1 MAYKYKRSQIFAKTL
16 DVPKDI
22 RNRIYN
28 NQITLEEYVKY
39 ELNGKIPLS
48 CLFETDRKIVE
59 KFGFEKCRVLD
70 FDLIRNYFMYRP
82 INIYEELLKL
92 DYIPDNLNHFIY
104 DLVGDKVYLDSYTP
118 GMKEYFK
125 NRFFGEGEVTEENK
139 TLVAEYMSGYVRLED
154 LLRHWNL
161 FKYKDLDYAL
171 KRDYYNENY
180 NLTTEDVHR
189 FMDSYSTLLELALP
203 RVNVYEFISTL
214 IDRSKSEEEI
224 HSYIKN
230 FITNVVEY
238 SKKHHMELSNEEYR
252 EIFKYIDMK
261 EYLNDIYYCAGD
273 KIVSELET
281 LEPDYLYNLHIP
293 VSVLFDYQIIKTV
306 SYFGIQPI
314 VEFDRDC
321 GGLLSRNNYSLLRC
335 MFEYYIHYSGNTHD
349 PEKMIDT
356 RNHYDEAGNYLGQK
370 PFTKYEF
377 FESMKRMLKYGPCNG
392 EYRNDA
398 PNFSYITGEFRD
410 IYPELFV
417 SDDLPQTFKDLF
429 YTRDIVAK
437 HIHDNSEYGE
447 YLKGKDLTVSFKP
460 RWIQIDGFHY
470 HYLYEYLVNR
480 FGHEEMIK
488 FVSEYHF
495 ILDLLYEDNLNFRL
509 DNFKYSNKLSEKC
522 SIDDIKKYFNKMLI
536 YAIEYQDS
544 IIPSDVPTDTRVMF
558 PNLFL
563 DDNVPEDI
571 KDSYY
576 NRKFNYEFIK
586 EHPDILKYFNNTNI
600 AYGFNKDF
608 KWLINIKF
616 NSGVKQ
622 TNQDILE
629 VLDFYGKIQDKD
641 LQDTFAEFVKDNVD
655 IALSNLEITSK
666 LLQRLSFSNSVEV
679 FNFRT
684 ELAKQL
690 LSVENPLES
699 LDKVERLFIKNDLPT
714 YLKLYGVF
722 NILHPG
728 FYGFNLGEGS
738 SVSPVLKSAKVNERE
753 EIVKTDLLKSAMLS
767 NNRSLNNFL
776 DVIEMGDAILSDG
789 VINDENIYIA
799 IKFRDCLVSLLEM
812 NGKTFTITEDV
823 LNDLNGLKSVLSKDG
838 DLDYSIKDRVVEMIS
853 GKLGFT
859 TMDGLRS
866 YIKETL
872 ELRDKEARERIRS
885 YNGLKI
891 EEGDFV
897 KGIGDLKYL
906 KNILQNGS
914 VSKEYLG
921 ASASSDG
928 TPLDTDLSKIIIN
941 LYGIKENITAAAA
954 GSYGNIYFVLKNR
967 DGRFNVTRDHDGN
980 AETPSN
986 DDKLEVFYT
995 GFINTD
1001 NSRHY
1006 AIRTGFASSEIDF
1019 IVLKEVNPAV
1029 FLEIA
1034 MNGFYIPVVDF
1045 DGKLVF
1051 SSKDYDI
1058 LRSKMSGLSYYETGE
1073 YEFSDS
1079 LVIPD
1084 TEEIEALVSK
1094 SELET
1099 KYKRDKI
1106 LDCIKSV
1113 LDEMGIKLKTNIDG
1127 DLTEGSVE
1135 LIDTGSTG
1143 RGTNKPGDGDF
1154 DFMMRVDRVLL
1165 QNAKK
1170 FNEFKSKLLSVF
1182 NGNNSQVIGT
1192 GDFRLKNVVLDDI
1205 IVDIDITFT
1214 EKTDKITYS
1223 TDMAL
1228 QDRLTN
1234 IKISNPEKYKYVVA
1248 NILLAK
1254 NVLKEAGCY
1263 KPNRGEVPQGGLGG
1277 VGIENWILQNG
1288 GSFMDACDSFLRVA
1302 QGKSFCEF
1310 KECYQIF
1317 DFGENHLAQRKGHYV
1332 HDNFVFNNMG
1342 EEGYLKMRDALN
1354 AYVYEV
1360 NYGNKKTS
1368 SLN

>member
-1 MAYKYKRSQIFAKTL
+1 MEYRYKKFQLFAKSL
-16 DVPKDI
+16 DVPKNI
-22 RNRIYN
+22 KNAIYN
-28 NQITLEEYVKY
+28 NNLTLQAYIEY
-39 ELNGKIPLS
+39 ELNGKIPVS
-48 CLFETDRKIVE
+48 CLIERDQQLLE
-59 KFGFEKCRVLD
+59 KFGFEKLRTLD
-70 FDLIRNYFMYRP
+70 FELIRHSFMYRP
-82 INIYEELLKL
+82 LNLFDELLKL
-92 DYIPDNLNHFIY
+92 DYIPDNINHPLY
-104 DLVGDKVYLDSYTP
+104 DLVGDKLYLDSYTP
-118 GMKEYFK
+118 GMREYFK
-125 NRFFGEGEVTEENK
+125 HRFFGDDEITEENRVWV
-139 TLVAEYMSGYVRLED
+139 LEYMNGRIHIAD
-154 LLRHWNL
+154 IIRHWEL
-161 FKYKDLDYAL
+161 FKYKDLDYVL
-171 KRDYYNENY
+171 MHDYYNEEF
-180 NLTTEDVHR
+180 NLRTEDLHN
-189 FMDSYSTLLELALP
+189 F
-203 RVNVYEFISTL
+203 VNNYGGLIGLVLDRMSVYKFISEVTSKEKTEEEVHEYIKKFVENVVL
-214 IDRSKSEEEI
+214 YSKS
-224 HSYIKN
+224 N
-230 FITNVVEY
+230 QT
-238 SKKHHMELSNEEYR
+238 ELTNEEYR

-261 EYLNDIYYCAGD
+261 EYLDEIYYYSGD
-273 KIVSELET
+273 KIVDELSK
-281 LEPDYLYNLHIP
+281 LDPNYLYNLHIP
-293 VSVLFDYQIIKTV
+293 IAVLFNRDIIKAV

-314 VEFDRDC
+314 VEFDKEC
-321 GGLLSRNNYSLLRC
+321 GGLLSRNNYSLLSC
-335 MFEYYIHYSGNTHD
+335 MFEYYIHYGGNVHD

-356 RNHYDEAGNYLGQK
+356 REKYDEDGNYIGQRA
-370 PFTKYEF
+370 FTKYEF
-377 FESMKRMLKYGPCNG
+377 FEAMKRMLKYGPTNG
-392 EYRNDA
+392 EFREDA

-417 SDDLPQTFKDLF
+417 SDDLPQEFRDLF
-429 YTRDIVAK
+429 YTRDLVAK
-437 HIHDNSEYGE
+437 HIHDNPEYGE
-447 YLKGKDLTVSFKP
+447 YLRGKDLTVSFKT
-460 RWIQIDGFHY
+460 RWISIDGFYHY
-470 HYLYEYLVNR
+470 YLYEYLVDR
-480 FGHEEMIK
+480 FGHDEMIK
-488 FVSEYHF
+488 FVSEYHA

-509 DNFKYSNKLSEKC
+509 DNFKYNNKLSEKC
-522 SIDDIKKYFNKMLI
+522 TLDDIKKYFNKMLI

-544 IIPSDVPTDTRVMF
+544 IIPSEVPTDTRVMY

-563 DDNVPEDI
+563 DDDVPEDI

-576 NRKFNYEFIK
+576 NRKFNYEFIQ

-616 NSGVKQ
+616 NSGIKQ
-622 TNQDILE
+622 ANQDILK

-690 LSVENPLES
+690 LNVENPLES

-714 YLKLYGVF
+714 YAKLFGVF

-738 SVSPVLKSAKVNERE
+738 YVSPVLKNAKVNERE
-753 EIVKTDLLKSAMLS
+753 EIVRTDLLKSAMLS
-767 NNRSLNNFL
+767 NNKSLNNFL

-789 VINDENIYIA
+789 VINDDNIYIA
-799 IKFRDCLVSLLEM
+799 TKFRDCLVSLLEM
-812 NGKTFTITEDV
+812 YGKTYTVTEDV
-823 LNDLNGLKSVLSKDG
+823 LSDLNGLKQVLSKDENM
-838 DLDYSIKDRVVEMIS
+838 DYAIKDRVIEMIS

-859 TMDGLRS
+859 TMDEFRS
-866 YIKETL
+866 YIKDSL
-872 ELRDKEARERIRS
+872 ELRDKEARERISS
-885 YNGLKI
+885 YSGLKI

-928 TPLDTDLSKIIIN
+928 TPLDTDLSKITTN
-941 LYGIKENITAAAA
+941 YYGIKENITAAGA

-967 DGRFNVTRDHDGN
+967 DGRFNVTRDHDGSGDIPN
-980 AETPSN
+980 S

-995 GFINTD
+995 GVVNTD

-1006 AIRTGFASSEIDF
+1006 GIRTGFASSEIDF

-1051 SSKDYDI
+1051 SPKDYDI
-1058 LRSKMSGLSYYETGE
+1058 LRGKMSGLSYYGTGE

-1084 TEEIEALVSK
+1084 TEEIASLVEK

-1099 KYKRDKI
+1099 KYKREKI

-1113 LDEMGIKLKTNIDG
+1113 LDEMGIKLKTYIDG

-1165 QNAKK
+1165 QDALK
-1170 FNEFKSKLLSVF
+1170 FSEFKSKLLNAF

-1192 GDFRLKNVVLDDI
+1192 GDFRLKDVVLDDI

-1234 IKISNPEKYKYVVA
+1234 IKLSDPEKYKYVVA

-1302 QGKSFCEF
+1302 QGKSFSEF
-1310 KECYQIF
+1310 KECYQVF

-1332 HDNFVFNNMG
+1332 HDNFVFNNMS